1 MSPTAASQPNQLL
14 PVFAGIAWLL
24 GAAAIGYLAFLQLEY
39 SSLELADADEA
50 RALALWN
57 GASAAITAYFGA
69 MAILSPTRKR
79 MGAAVVWGAINV
91 AWGAFQVSQG
101 VTHAAFTGSLV
112 AFGLGTVLAF
122 VAWSQ
127 LRGGESAAQ
136 RS

>member
-1 MSPTAASQPNQLL
+1 VSPVPASQPNQLL

-39 SSLELADADEA
+39 SSLGLADADEA

-57 GASAAITAYFGA
+57 GASAAIAAYFGA
-69 MAILSPTRKR
+69 MAILSPTRRR

-91 AWGAFQVSQG
+91 AWGAYQVSEG
-101 VTHAAFTGSLV
+101 VTHPAFTGSLV

-122 VAWSQ
+122 AAWSQ
-127 LRGGESAAQ
+127 LRAGESADQ
-136 RS
+136 RT